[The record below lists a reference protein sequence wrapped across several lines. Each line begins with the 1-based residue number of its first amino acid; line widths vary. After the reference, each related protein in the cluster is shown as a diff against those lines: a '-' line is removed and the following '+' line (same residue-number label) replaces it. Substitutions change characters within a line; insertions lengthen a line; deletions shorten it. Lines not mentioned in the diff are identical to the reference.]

1 MKFFFLYNT
10 TKNGFTEISKILET
24 DQTSIPPDYQKL
36 CSVVKK
42 KASEI
47 ILQMKNWPKYV
58 MVDGCSINVSGKIV
72 HISWHFS
79 PNLRCVLHAADSSIK
94 RKTNSKTM
102 NIQELSDF
110 LPSFQSVLRHVQL
123 SEKRTVMLND
133 VIEML
138 DIMWFCP
145 TRILFSY
152 ILFAG

>member
-1 MKFFFLYNT
+1 MVAPLMFLV
-10 TKNGFTEISKILET
+10 
-24 DQTSIPPDYQKL
+24 KL
-36 CSVVKK
+36 C
-42 KASEI
+42 I
-47 ILQMKNWPKYV
+47 FLGIL
-58 MVDGCSINVSGKIV
+58 
-72 HISWHFS
+72 S
-79 PNLRCVLHAADSSIK
+79 PNLRCVLHVADSSIK

-152 ILFAG
+152 ILFAGWASCTHLCCYFNSQHQTRYNECIHVSIISQTVNILQVLPENSLQRQQFDYVCI